1 MTAQDATKSRKN
13 AKERR
18 AKKKEGGSKETT
30 SSRSD
35 KSGGVKSPPKGGMA
49 ERVTRFFKGVVA
61 ETRRV
66 SWPSKPELIAGTIT
80 SFVILLI
87 FAGWLGLLDYI
98 LRISLG

>member
-18 AKKKEGGSKETT
+18 AKKKETGSTE
-30 SSRSD
+30 SVSPRSD
-35 KSGGVKSPPKGGMA
+35 KGAVKSAPKVGTL
-49 ERVTRFFKGVVA
+49 EQIIRFFKGVLA

-80 SFVILLI
+80 SVVVLLI
-87 FAGWLGLLDYI
+87 FAGWLGLLDFI
-98 LRISLG
+98 LGRALG